1 MSLIDI
7 AFPYRAKRTF
17 GAASFA
23 LVFLTIVLEVESLTL
38 VALAIVVRRLDLFI
52 ELQDVILPSAC
63 FISLA
68 TTTAFW
74 WRARAWSRQRVEML
88 NVWAGGATAGRK
100 TTPKP

>member
-7 AFPYRAKRTF
+7 AFPYRAKKTF

-52 ELQDVILPSAC
+52 ELQDVILPGAC

-68 TTTAFW
+68 TATTFW
-74 WRARAWSRQRVEML
+74 WRARVWSRQRVEML

-100 TTPKP
+100 TTREP